1 MRDSFSNIKI
11 YYDEPRLKMSV
22 AGRFLVRSIIYSAYG
37 ILVAAA
43 IIFSTSGINWLS
55 ALGWL
60 IVLFLA
66 DRLLHFG
73 KAERSF
79 VRLSKEGIN
88 VALYAIPQVYSVL
101 EWSFDRA
108 LALGG
113 DFNLY
118 AMRKLLQHKD
128 VIGGL
133 ARMGVKPE
141 DFVSKVEEYLTKFS
155 SQKNTKEALIQNAE
169 QLMSAAFRHALE
181 NKSEA
186 IEAKDL
192 FSALGEITN
201 ENIAKLF
208 KLFDIDA
215 GDLENALIYGSL
227 VRKFSGLRRLPGT
240 FAGFIGRPYMVPH
253 MVINHP

>member
-22 AGRFLVRSIIYSAYG
+22 AGRFLVRSIIYSA
-37 ILVAAA
+37 
-43 IIFSTSGINWLS
+43 
-55 ALGWL
+55 
-60 IVLFLA
+60 
-66 DRLLHFG
+66 
-73 KAERSF
+73 
-79 VRLSKEGIN
+79 
-88 VALYAIPQVYSVL
+88 L

-118 AMRKLLQHKD
+118 VMRKLLQNKD
-128 VIGGL
+128 VVGGL
-133 ARMGVKPE
+133 ARMDVKSDE
-141 DFVSKVEEYLTKFS
+141 FISKVEGQLLKFS
-155 SQKNTKEALIQNAE
+155 SQKNTKEVLIRNAE
-169 QLMSAAFRHALE
+169 QLMSVAFRHALE

-201 ENIAKLF
+201 ENISKLF
-208 KLFDIDA
+208 KLFSVDA

-240 FAGFIGRPYMVPH
+240 FAGFIGRPYRVRHRVMNRAWTARPT
-253 MVINHP
+253 PTLDQFGEDLTDLARAG